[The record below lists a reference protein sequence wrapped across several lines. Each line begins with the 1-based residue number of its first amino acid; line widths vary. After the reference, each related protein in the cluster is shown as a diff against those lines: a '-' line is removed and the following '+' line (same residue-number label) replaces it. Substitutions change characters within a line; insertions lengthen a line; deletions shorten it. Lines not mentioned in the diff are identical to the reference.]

1 MTGVQTCALP
11 ILQSSFSKDKTP
23 LWLNANK
30 HGLSSLDEFNGYVRG
45 AVIRPLST
53 DSARRWAI
61 GYGVDVAVPVH
72 YTSNV
77 VVQQAFAEARWLHGV
92 LSVGDSVV
100 YAGEWRMGK
109 RWGKGIGSDS
119 TGRRIVGTWRAD
131 TLVSGTWRDSTGTYT
146 GTLNRDGIADGHG
159 TFVNRQEL
167 YQGEWADGKRSGF
180 GVAINAGKHLQLG
193 EWKNNRF
200 LGERLNY
207 TADRIYGIDISRFQH
222 DVGRRRYPIHWNQVR
237 ISHLGTISKKT
248 VTGAVN
254 YPVSFCYIKST
265 EGRTIRNRYFRADY
279 TAARR
284 QGIPVGAYHFFST
297 KTSGAIQANYFLRN
311 TIFKKGDMPPVL
323 DLEPTHQQIKKMGGP
338 GAMFAAVRTWMRM
351 VERHTG
357 TRPVLYIS
365 QMFVNRY
372 LPMAPDLK
380 ANYNIWIARY
390 GEYKPDVHLVYWQ
403 LCPDG
408 RVRGITP
415 KVDINVFNGYR
426 SEFEDF
432 LRKNCIP

>member
-1 MTGVQTCALP
+1 MITIIHSRCT
-11 ILQSSFSKDKTP
+11 
-23 LWLNANK
+23 ANK
-30 HGLSSLDEFNGYVRG
+30 GVETTARKIVTATITSVKVAVATLLLTACGHGIMPDAQQHTAPNGMTYTGQTDAKGRYDG
-45 AVIRPLST
+45 YGQLAKGDSIIYAGQWKAGQRCGWGTAT
-53 DSARRWAI
+53 DS
-61 GYGVDVAVPVH
+61 
-72 YTSNV
+72 
-77 VVQQAFAEARWLHGV
+77 L
-92 LSVGDSVV
+92 
-100 YAGEWRMGK
+100 
-109 RWGKGIGSDS
+109 
-119 TGRRIVGTWRAD
+119 GRRIVGQWRAD
-131 TLVSGTWRDSTGTYT
+131 TLMRGTRWAAPNDSTAEVYNGDF
-146 GTLNRDGIADGHG
+146 NRHIVAAGHG
-159 TFVNRQEL
+159 TITDALGHQYSGQWRNDR
-167 YQGEWADGKRSGF
+167 RSGWGF
-180 GVAINAGKHLQLG
+180 ALAPNKHIRVG
-193 EWKNNRF
+193 EWKADRF

-237 ISHLGTISKKT
+237 ISHLGTISKKM
-248 VTGAVN
+248 VTGAVD

-311 TIFKKGDMPPVL
+311 TIFRKGDMPPVL